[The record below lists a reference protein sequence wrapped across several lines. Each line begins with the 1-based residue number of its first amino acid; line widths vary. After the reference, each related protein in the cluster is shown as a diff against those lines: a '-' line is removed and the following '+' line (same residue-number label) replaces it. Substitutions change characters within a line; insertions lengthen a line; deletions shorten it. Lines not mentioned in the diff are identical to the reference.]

1 MGSGGYTGGPY
12 GEGGD
17 YVVYKRQKMIWFDV
31 KIIIIVVGSG
41 GYTGGP
47 YGEGGDY
54 VHKVRGAATSG
65 AILHS
70 ILQSKA
76 FAQCRRGRQ
85 RRWGTEQSRK
95 QVLFFELLYV
105 AETK

>member
-1 MGSGGYTGGPY
+1 M
-12 GEGGD
+12 
-17 YVVYKRQKMIWFDV
+17 
-31 KIIIIVVGSG
+31 GSG

-70 ILQSKA
+70 ILEPKA
-76 FAQCRRGRQ
+76 FAPQCKQ
-85 RRWGTEQSRK
+85 RRRWATEQSRK
-95 QVLFFELLYV
+95 QVLFFELINV

>member
-1 MGSGGYTGGPY
+1 M
-12 GEGGD
+12 
-17 YVVYKRQKMIWFDV
+17 
-31 KIIIIVVGSG
+31 GSG

-70 ILQSKA
+70 ILEPKA
-76 FAQCRRGRQ
+76 FAPQCKQ
-85 RRWGTEQSRK
+85 RRR
-95 QVLFFELLYV
+95 
-105 AETK
+105 